1 MNIIITAGP
10 TREPIDP
17 VRFFSNYS
25 SGKMGYALARAA
37 VKKGAQVTLISGP
50 TSLPLPPGVKLIKV
64 NTAREMHK
72 AVMAKIKHCDIFI
85 AAAAV
90 EDYRPEKIVKHKVK
104 KTKDSLTIKLV
115 KNPDVLAAVA
125 ALPNPPF
132 TVGFAAETEKVLANA
147 KQKLKEKKV
156 NMIIANKV
164 GPKQGFAGDKNQV
177 TILQPNQPPIKLPLA
192 NKLIIAQKI
201 IETLMQAKYNQL
213 HP

>member
-50 TSLPLPPGVKLIKV
+50 TSLPSPRGVKLIRV
-64 NTAREMHK
+64 NTAREMYQ
-72 AVMAKIKHCDIFI
+72 AVMAKIKSCDIFI
-85 AAAAV
+85 AASAV
-90 EDYRPEKIVKHKVK
+90 EDYRPLKIAKHKIK
-104 KTKDSLTIKLV
+104 KTKDYLTIKLI
-115 KNPDVLAAVA
+115 KNPDILAAVA

-132 TVGFAAETEKVLANA
+132 TVGFAAETENVLANA

-156 NMIIANKV
+156 NMMIANKV
-164 GPKQGFAGDKNQV
+164 GGPKQGFASDKNQV
-177 TILQPNQPPIKLPLA
+177 TILQPNQAPIKLPLVD
-192 NKLIIAQKI
+192 KLTLGRKI
-201 IETLMQAKYNQL
+201 IKHVLQSI
-213 HP
+213 

>member
-25 SGKMGYALARAA
+25 SGKMGYALAAAA
-37 VKKGAQVTLISGP
+37 VKKSAKVTLISGP
-50 TSLPLPPGVKLIKV
+50 TSLPTPSDVKLIKV
-64 NTAREMHK
+64 NTASEMYK
-72 AVMAKIKHCDIFI
+72 AVMAKIKNCDIFI

-90 EDYRPEKIVKHKVK
+90 EDYRPEKIVKHKIK
-104 KTKDSLTIKLV
+104 KTKDFLTIKLV

-147 KQKLKEKKV
+147 KQKLKDKKI
-156 NMIIANKV
+156 NMMIANKV
-164 GPKQGFAGDKNQV
+164 GPNQGFASNKNQV
-177 TILQPNQPPIKLPLA
+177 TILQHNQLPIKLPLA
-192 NKLIIAQKI
+192 NKLILAQRI
-201 IETLMQAKYNQL
+201 MKYVLQSI
-213 HP
+213 